1 MKKVFFTIALALLVV
16 GFISSCTPESV
27 EDQNTEQ
34 GIENDEVKE
43 GDI

>member
-1 MKKVFFTIALALLVV
+1 MKKVFLTVALALLVV

-27 EDQNTEQ
+27 EDQDREQ
-34 GIENDEVKE
+34 GIENEEVKE